1 MFGIIGSAIKMIV
14 PKYICTINYKRTK
27 IYPMKKNSK
36 KLKTGIRAIVI
47 ISLLNIT
54 SLLLMS
60 MGSNTPP
67 QQDET
72 NLLFNMWHLETY
84 KIESKLYPTS
94 KKEKNDY
101 LLFKEDMTFTSKS
114 EGKEDKGTFILN
126 TNGAY
131 VLMSAAGGEKIKA
144 YIISISNKSLV
155 LKYDID
161 EIRDI
166 EVHYTSPN
174 QTHKL

>member
-1 MFGIIGSAIKMIV
+1 M
-14 PKYICTINYKRTK
+14 PKYICAINYKRTK
-27 IYPMKKNSK
+27 TNLMKRGSK

-60 MGSNTPP
+60 MGTKTNL

-72 NLLFNMWHLETY
+72 NLLFNMWRLDTY
-84 KIESKLYPTS
+84 KIENKDYPPN
-94 KKEKNDY
+94 KKEKGDY
-101 LLFKEDMTFTSKS
+101 ILFKKDMTYTSKS
-114 EGKEDKGTFILN
+114 EGKEDQGTFILN

-131 VLMSAAGGEKIKA
+131 IVMSDKNGEKLKV
-144 YIISISNKSLV
+144 YIISISNKSLI
-155 LKYDID
+155 LKYDIN

-166 EVHYTSPN
+166 EVHYNSPN